1 MRRVMRFGAVLLAL
15 CLAACNAP
23 AQTTQPPEL
32 TPISSPIPA
41 TITPTA
47 APEAA
52 RVNGEPITL
61 QEFQAELDRYEAAMA
76 ELGIQLATRNDY
88 QMEVLQIL
96 IQRKLLAQA
105 ALRLG
110 TELGQSELEQRYQ
123 QIVQESGGSEAMAQ
137 WLSAA
142 GYSEQGFRTTLREEL
157 LAARMIQTISEGVSA
172 EVEQLHARHI
182 LVATEEEAQDMLA
195 LLEGG
200 AEFDQLARIYSL
212 DGSTRP
218 AGGDLGW
225 FPRGTLTVPE
235 LEQAA
240 FALQPGEV
248 SGVIPSSLGYHVVEV
263 LERERRPLAG
273 NALID
278 YRSAAV
284 ESWLEQQ
291 QQAATIEIFL
301 EP

>member
-1 MRRVMRFGAVLLAL
+1 MRFGVVLLAL
-15 CLAACNAP
+15 YLAACNAP
-23 AQTTQPPEL
+23 AQTAPPPDT
-32 TPISSPIPA
+32 TPTTTAVPA
-41 TITPTA
+41 TVTPTA

-52 RVNGEPITL
+52 RVNGQPITL
-61 QEFQAELDRYEAAMA
+61 QAYQAELARFEAAMA
-76 ELGIQLATRNDY
+76 ELGIELATLDDY
-88 QMEVLQIL
+88 RSQVLDTL
-96 IQRKLLAQA
+96 IERELLAQA

-110 TELGQSELEQRYQ
+110 TEPSESELEQRYQ
-123 QIVQESGGSEAMAQ
+123 QLVQELGGAEALAK

-142 GYSEQGFRTTLREEL
+142 GYTEDGFRTALREEL
-157 LAARMIQTISEGVSA
+157 LAASMIRTISEGVSA

-182 LVATEEEAQDMLA
+182 LLATEEEAQDMLV

-225 FPRGTLTVPE
+225 FVRGSLTVPE
-235 LEQAA
+235 LEEAA

-248 SGVIPSSLGYHVVEV
+248 SGVIPSALGYHVIEG
-263 LERERRPLAG
+263 LERDRRPLAG

-278 YRSAAV
+278 YRSAAL
-284 ESWLEQQ
+284 ERWLEQQ
-291 QQAATIEIFL
+291 QQAASIEIFV

>member
-23 AQTTQPPEL
+23 PQATSVPDASQ
-32 TPISSPIPA
+32 PA
-41 TITPTA
+41 TLHPATATTTA

-52 RVNGEPITL
+52 RVNGQPILL
-61 QEFQAELDRYEAAMA
+61 QTYQAEVARYEAAMG
-76 ELGIQLATRNDY
+76 ELGIELATQGDY
-88 QMEVLQIL
+88 RAEVLQRL
-96 IQRKLLAQA
+96 IERQLLAQA
-105 ALRLG
+105 AQRLG
-110 TELGQSELEQRYQ
+110 TQVSEAELDQRMEQLVQERGPLEQWVGSIGYTP
-123 QIVQESGGSEAMAQ
+123 QE
-137 WLSAA
+137 
-142 GYSEQGFRTTLREEL
+142 FRQALQVEL
-157 LAARMIQTISEGVSA
+157 LAAQMIQTISEGVASN
-172 EVEQLHARHI
+172 VEQVHARHI
-182 LVATEEEAQDMLA
+182 LVASLSEAEDVLA

-218 AGGDLGW
+218 GGGDLGW
-225 FPRGTLTVPE
+225 FARGTLTVPE
-235 LEQAA
+235 LEEAA
-240 FALQPGEV
+240 FALQPGEL
-248 SGVIPSSLGYHVVEV
+248 SGVVQTELGYHVVEL

-284 ESWLEQQ
+284 ERWLAEQ
-291 QQAATIEIFL
+291 QQAAAIEIFI